1 MAASVNRPPD
11 RGRNNVHTVDPT
23 CSSFTELMSARLNDN
38 GESHDISFDAYQSP
52 QTAQNYNVEFELSQ
66 SEQWSDE
73 ILKTPNPLT
82 VSNLNTQSGDN
93 IISSQDSYIPS
104 QNTIEIIDRTLH
116 SQPRD
121 IYIEKLSKMS
131 NNESLVTWYRT
142 ILFTR
147 ASQIEGCPKGKLCH
161 RKTTVNSTSLIKY
174 AKDCFVLN
182 MFMEGDNSEIENV
195 FSKSKTQLNETV
207 NNETLTE
214 INPVENVEMAS
225 LVHSLVER
233 ISLLEKSMK
242 SRNDTE
248 KKLKNRISELENIVE
263 ANFCMFDRF
272 QAEMQPK
279 IDKCEANIKTFDS
292 ALENLGEFDYNIYR
306 NQIDQINNNIK
317 KNSSSIVNIR
327 RHLKDAQSI
336 VNKDRSSSDPV
347 INRASVNAVSD
358 QTINT
363 VTAGNETVVNRNIN
377 TVCKLTIDEP
387 IVTDSINSNISNE
400 LIKDVDSSTQNK
412 SDLPKGKENSR
423 EKYQFTYSEIV
434 RTPSVTK
441 TTENM
446 QAFQIPVCVNRKIVS
461 VEPESD
467 CFTAVSRNRVSRYYV
482 TNINMS
488 STKKGLINYAEQK
501 GVQISEITFF
511 KPRKGR
517 ISARLN
523 VRPGYR
529 KLVESDDFWPDGIIC
544 RRWYNKREWSQWL
557 QGQNENQYD
566 EHSYND

>member
-1 MAASVNRPPD
+1 
-11 RGRNNVHTVDPT
+11 
-23 CSSFTELMSARLNDN
+23 
-38 GESHDISFDAYQSP
+38 
-52 QTAQNYNVEFELSQ
+52 
-66 SEQWSDE
+66 
-73 ILKTPNPLT
+73 
-82 VSNLNTQSGDN
+82 
-93 IISSQDSYIPS
+93 
-104 QNTIEIIDRTLH
+104 
-116 SQPRD
+116 
-121 IYIEKLSKMS
+121 
-131 NNESLVTWYRT
+131 
-142 ILFTR
+142 
-147 ASQIEGCPKGKLCH
+147 
-161 RKTTVNSTSLIKY
+161 
-174 AKDCFVLN
+174 
-182 MFMEGDNSEIENV
+182 MEGDNSEIETV

-207 NNETLTE
+207 NNETLNE

-292 ALENLGEFDYNIYR
+292 ALENLGKIDYNIYR

-317 KNSSSIVNIR
+317 KNSSYIVNIR

-347 INRASVNAVSD
+347 INREQSSVNTVSD

-363 VTAGNETVVNRNIN
+363 VTAGNETVMNRNIN

-387 IVTDSINSNISNE
+387 IVTDSNNSNISNE

-423 EKYQFTYSEIV
+423 EKYQFTYSEI
-434 RTPSVTK
+434 VTK

-482 TNINMS
+482 TNINM
-488 STKKGLINYAEQK
+488 
-501 GVQISEITFF
+501 
-511 KPRKGR
+511 
-517 ISARLN
+517 
-523 VRPGYR
+523 
-529 KLVESDDFWPDGIIC
+529 
-544 RRWYNKREWSQWL
+544 
-557 QGQNENQYD
+557 
-566 EHSYND
+566 